1 MRCYKLDKAAFE
13 FTGEPESLL
22 KGITSNML
30 DAGKNAFLTAKGK
43 IIVTCDQ
50 KQFGRERIVVLMERY
65 GREDFCKFIKLYLPL
80 SKATM
85 RELPGEAVY
94 DLEGRVVESKELI
107 CFGQKQGQIVF
118 GGAFENSVSDE
129 EFTGFRLE
137 NHVPVHGV
145 DYHDEMLLNVNDE
158 DYVSY
163 TKGCFVGQEVIARVH
178 NLSKPPR
185 KLVVRWEDEC
195 TDEQR
200 ERMTSKVTRGPL
212 FDGAHRSMAHPT
224 KIVDSA
230 TGRVRGFVFVPN
242 K

>member
-1 MRCYKLDKAAFE
+1 MRSYKLDKAAFE
-13 FTGEPESLL
+13 FRGEPESLL
-22 KGITSNML
+22 KGITSNVL

-43 IIVTCDQ
+43 IIVTCEQ
-50 KQFGRERIVVLMERY
+50 KQFGGDRVVMLVERY
-65 GREDFCKFIKLYLPL
+65 GRDDFFKAIKLYLPL

-85 RELPGEAVY
+85 RELLGEAVY
-94 DLEGRVVESKELI
+94 DLDGQVVESDELI
-107 CFGQKQGQIVF
+107 CFGQEKGQIVF
-118 GGAFENSVSDE
+118 GGSFEDHVSDE
-129 EFTGFRLE
+129 AFRGFRLE

-145 DYHDEMLLNVNDE
+145 DYQDEMLLNVNDG

-195 TDEQR
+195 SEEER
-200 ERMTSKVTRGPL
+200 ERMTSKV
-212 FDGAHRSMAHPT
+212 
-224 KIVDSA
+224 IDSV
-230 TGRVRGFVFVPN
+230 TGRVRGFVFVSN